1 MAQTFTSTACQTF
14 QNTGFFLNPPK
25 YLEEGYV
32 IRAATFNFGAP
43 YASVSA
49 TASAIIQ
56 MVPIPKGAQ
65 VHDVI
70 LSWDV
75 LAGGAYTV
83 KVGDTNSDARYIPLC
98 SITASGCVHLGQSLS
113 NLLGSIGLITVS
125 TISGGMGYSYSADT
139 TINITVSAAGN
150 ATATGAVRL
159 SVMYSFDNNQKG

>member
-14 QNTGFFLNPPK
+14 GTTGFFINPPR
-25 YLEEGYV
+25 YIEEGM
-32 IRAATFNFGAP
+32 ILRAATFNFGTP
-43 YASVSA
+43 YASISA

-56 MVPIPKGAQ
+56 MIPIGKGCQ

-70 LSWDV
+70 LSWDA
-75 LAGGAYTV
+75 LGGGAYTV
-83 KVGDTNSDARYIPLC
+83 KVGDTNSDARYIPLI
-98 SITASGCVHLGQSLS
+98 SITASGCVHLGQTLS
-113 NLLGSIGLITVS
+113 QLLGSIGSIVVN